1 MGCVEKESAAVTSD
15 MLKAQLRKIKYS
27 LDIKK
32 QRIDKERL
40 KGEEPQPIRTSQT
53 LTANTRAGGAPIE
66 SEMPTGVAHLMLHRF
81 VLFFQ
86 IILNYI
92 NYCSLSYE

>member
-40 KGEEPQPIRTSQT
+40 KGEE
-53 LTANTRAGGAPIE
+53 
-66 SEMPTGVAHLMLHRF
+66 LMI
-81 VLFFQ
+81 V
-86 IILNYI
+86 
-92 NYCSLSYE
+92 